1 LRVPQAKR
9 GSAVGFLHQ
18 SVTVGQRENLLL
30 QQVAKGRDRG
40 LIGDL
45 DRYQFDAGK
54 PVHGQHIA

>member
-1 LRVPQAKR
+1 
-9 GSAVGFLHQ
+9 LHQ